1 MIEYNNDHG
10 DTTKLLY
17 SDIDLS
23 DDWSV
28 SPPIHQSVNA
38 VAADAEQFAKV
49 SSVPLADKF
58 YARHGNPTTSRLA
71 KVISTLEGGE
81 SGIIFSS
88 GMGAI
93 TTTLLSLLKAGDHV
107 IAQTNHYMGTT
118 EIITHV
124 LPKFGIETTKVDQRD
139 TSAFE
144 RAIKPNTRLIL
155 METPVNPSMHITDLN
170 FVSQLAKAKGILT
183 FCDNTFATPIN
194 QRPLEQ
200 GVDIVMHSAT
210 KYIGG
215 HHDLLAGSI
224 TSTQNIIEQIWDM
237 NMNIGAISAPFNS
250 WLALRGIRTLE
261 LRVLQQNRNAQA
273 IAEFLENS
281 PKVKQVYYAGL
292 KSHSQYELAQKQM
305 SGFGGLLTFDL
316 KGGYDAGVKFI
327 ESLNLARNA
336 GSLGGIYSVV
346 IQPASMF
353 AGRLTKELLDEQ
365 GITSGLIRF
374 AAGIENTAD
383 IINDIGQALEQICE
397 KI

>member
-1 MIEYNNDHG
+1 MTKYKHNDSFG
-10 DTTKLLY
+10 ATTKLLY

-38 VAADAEQFAKV
+38 VAADAEQFAEV
-49 SSVPLADKF
+49 SSVPLADRF

-71 KVISTLEGGE
+71 KVISSLEGGE
-81 SGIIFSS
+81 SGIVFSS

-93 TTTLLSLLKAGDHV
+93 TTTLLSFLKAGDHV
-107 IAQTNHYMGTT
+107 VAQTNHYMGTT
-118 EIITHV
+118 EMVTRV

-139 TSAFE
+139 ANAFE
-144 RAIKPNTRLIL
+144 RAVKPNTRLIL
-155 METPVNPSMHITDLN
+155 METPVNPSMHITDLS

-194 QRPLEQ
+194 QRPLEH

-224 TSTQNIIEQIWDM
+224 TASQTIIEQIWDM
-237 NMNIGAISAPFNS
+237 NMNVGAIPAPFNS

-281 PKVKQVYYAGL
+281 SKVNQVYYPGL

-336 GSLGGIYSVV
+336 GSLGGIYSVL
-346 IQPASMF
+346 IQPAAMF
-353 AGRLTKELLDEQ
+353 AGRLSKELLDEQ

-383 IINDIGQALEQICE
+383 LINDIDQALEQI
-397 KI
+397 

>member
-1 MIEYNNDHG
+1 MTKIGDNNSYG
-10 DTTKLLY
+10 LTTKLLY

-38 VAADAEQFAKV
+38 VAADAEEFADI
-49 SSVPLADKF
+49 SSVPLGDKF

-71 KVISTLEGGE
+71 KVISNLEGGE

-93 TTTLLSLLKAGDHV
+93 TTTLLSFLKAGDHV
-107 IAQTNHYMGTT
+107 VAQTNHYMGTT
-118 EIITHV
+118 EMVSHV
-124 LPKFGIETTKVDQRD
+124 LPKYGIETTKVDQRD
-139 TSAFE
+139 AFAFE
-144 RAIKPNTRLIL
+144 RAVKPNTRLIL
-155 METPVNPSMHITDLN
+155 METPVNPSMQITDLN
-170 FVSQLAKAKGILT
+170 FVSQLAKSKGILT

-194 QRPLEQ
+194 QKPLEY

-224 TSTQNIIEQIWDM
+224 TASQSIIEQIWDM
-237 NMNIGAISAPFNS
+237 NMNVGAIPAPFNS

-273 IAEFLENS
+273 IAELLEENS
-281 PKVKQVYYAGL
+281 KVDQVYYPGL
-292 KSHSQYELAQKQM
+292 KSHPQHGLAQKQM

-336 GSLGGIYSVV
+336 GSLGGVYSVL

-353 AGRLTKELLDEQ
+353 AGRLTKELLEEQ

-374 AAGIENTAD
+374 AAGIENTTD
-383 IINDIGQALEQICE
+383 ILNDVEQALEQI
-397 KI
+397 